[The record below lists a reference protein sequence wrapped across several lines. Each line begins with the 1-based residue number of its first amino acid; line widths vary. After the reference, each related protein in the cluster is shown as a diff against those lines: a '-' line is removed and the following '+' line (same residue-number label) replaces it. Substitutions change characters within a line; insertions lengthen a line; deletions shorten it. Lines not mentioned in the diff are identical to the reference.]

1 MLNLIFHHI
10 FFFFFVVTERYIDSM
25 NFESLYENKIQK
37 FILLVILT
45 TFAVSLLSLDNICY
59 V

>member
-1 MLNLIFHHI
+1 MLNVIFHHI
-10 FFFFFVVTERYIDSM
+10 FLFFVVTERYIDSM
-25 NFESLYENKIQK
+25 NFENLYENKIQE